1 MISELEIRN
10 FRGLRHVKLTGLK
23 RVNLIVGGNDTGKTS
38 ILEALVLLLGDGSAL
53 RNLPITF
60 RTNQSGGQSVDD
72 SNDRENFWSWLFY
85 DRSTDNDIEIN
96 ANLTSQGTIAVRTER
111 LPDPHLGND
120 KLQPVL

>member
-1 MISELEIRN
+1 MIAELDIQN

-60 RTNQSGGQSVDD
+60 RTNQSGGQSVDE

-85 DRSTDNDIEIN
+85 DRSSENEIGIS
-96 ANLTSQGTIAVRTER
+96 ASLTSPGTITVRTER
-111 LPDPHLGND
+111 LQTPILGIASFN
-120 KLQPVL
+120 PF